1 MAEEATILLHDGTG
15 VIEEFANGS
24 TKHYHT
30 TISGCNC
37 NYRFNHGMIMCKHII
52 HLRKA
57 SGLPIFD
64 KSVYGREYIDEF
76 MTVDFTMPVLDEL
89 AVENHFEQLEYEEME
104 QDLQVNAV
112 KSKSSRYLQLKEQ
125 TDVIAELAAAA
136 PASLHVDLL
145 DLLSKLASH
154 IRASEIPNLILPNSF
169 PTPLTPTSDLES
181 DSANVVVD
189 VIDSDERV
197 VFDEVADDEVVDV
210 ASNKSLSPILS
221 LKFSVDDDQKSYI
234 TGNGMIDTGTVDN
247 FVVLLLKTHQF
258 QYQTCALSQPG
269 AVFRPIDKSL
279 PNYQILHLHTRSHFV
294 LTTQQV
300 DGTVFIYDSL
310 PRDSSS
316 IDSNCELYC
325 KITRLYPDFSHLVLY
340 CPQRQEGYVD
350 CGIFCLANLCLNSLG
365 QRSTCY

>member
-1 MAEEATILLHDGTG
+1 M
-15 VIEEFANGS
+15 
-24 TKHYHT
+24 
-30 TISGCNC
+30 
-37 NYRFNHGMIMCKHII
+37 
-52 HLRKA
+52 
-57 SGLPIFD
+57 
-64 KSVYGREYIDEF
+64 
-76 MTVDFTMPVLDEL
+76 
-89 AVENHFEQLEYEEME
+89 
-104 QDLQVNAV
+104 
-112 KSKSSRYLQLKEQ
+112 
-125 TDVIAELAAAA
+125 
-136 PASLHVDLL
+136 
-145 DLLSKLASH
+145 KLASH

-350 CGIFCLANLCLNSLG
+350 CGIFCLANLFEILLG
-365 QRSTCY
+365 NDPHAINFDQASFRKILLKCMNDEKLYRFPSSKKLGRKRATTAVTLTVHKTIDSVKKLEHVVFHAGCGEKGRPKKQKQRHFTPSFNKK